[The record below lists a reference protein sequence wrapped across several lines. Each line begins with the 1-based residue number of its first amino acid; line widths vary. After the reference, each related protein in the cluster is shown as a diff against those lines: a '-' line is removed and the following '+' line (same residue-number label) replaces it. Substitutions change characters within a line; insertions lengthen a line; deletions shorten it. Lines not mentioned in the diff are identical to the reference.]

1 MKKDIIFSL
10 SSPYRDDF
18 RVTGYR
24 FGKGEKSCCIIGSL
38 RGNEIQQLYMCSQLV
53 KTLEA
58 LERKGDIA
66 YDREILIIPSINSY
80 GTNIGKRFWCLD
92 NTDINRMFPGDP
104 DGETTERIAAG
115 IFKEICKYQYG
126 VQFASFY
133 ISGMFIPHVRM
144 MKTCK
149 ENTSLANLFGLP
161 YVVLRTPIAMDQS
174 TLNFNWQ
181 VGGTAAVSVYTNAT
195 ESIDEASAELGVSA
209 VLRFLSR
216 MGIIKYKCH
225 GGYMGTIIDED
236 DMMNVTCGAAGIYR
250 SLGIKN
256 VKLTGG
262 EPLVREHIEELIF
275 RLKKE
280 CGMEKVTLTTNGIL
294 LEQQLDGLVK
304 AGLDGVNISLD
315 TLKPE
320 HYNSLTGGCHV
331 DRNPSDGNLEAVE
344 YERRKNRQGSL

>member
-24 FGKGEKSCCIIGSL
+24 FGKGEKTCCIIGSL

-161 YVVLRTPIAMDQS
+161 YVVLRTPTAMDQS

-181 VGGTAAVSVYTNAT
+181 VGGTAAFSVYTNAT

-236 DMMNVTCGAAGIYR
+236 DMMNVTCGKRAATAATCRQAETPSPCVCTSTGRENAAAISRYGCTRASSTGRQAMSGCSFRPLTMSRFCSYR
-250 SLGIKN
+250 CKN
-256 VKLTGG
+256 ASV
-262 EPLVREHIEELIF
+262 
-275 RLKKE
+275 
-280 CGMEKVTLTTNGIL
+280 
-294 LEQQLDGLVK
+294 
-304 AGLDGVNISLD
+304 
-315 TLKPE
+315 
-320 HYNSLTGGCHV
+320 
-331 DRNPSDGNLEAVE
+331 
-344 YERRKNRQGSL
+344 

>member
-58 LERKGDIA
+58 LERKGDIT

-115 IFKEICKYQYG
+115 VFKEICKYQYG

-161 YVVLRTPIAMDQS
+161 YVVLRTPSAMDQS
-174 TLNFNWQ
+174 TLNYNWQ
-181 VGGTAAVSVYTNAT
+181 VGGTAAFSVYTNAT
-195 ESIDEASAELGVSA
+195 ESIDEDSAEQGVSA

-250 SLGIKN
+250 SMHKSGDEVEKGEVLAQIIHPYEGAVICEVKAPADGI
-256 VKLTGG
+256 LFFAH
-262 EPLVREHIEELIF
+262 ESPLVMENTIVFKMIK
-275 RLKKE
+275 RLHK
-280 CGMEKVTLTTNGIL
+280 
-294 LEQQLDGLVK
+294 
-304 AGLDGVNISLD
+304 
-315 TLKPE
+315 
-320 HYNSLTGGCHV
+320 
-331 DRNPSDGNLEAVE
+331 
-344 YERRKNRQGSL
+344 